1 MTENWRGSG
10 PRGWVG
16 RVFGEGD
23 NPMRWA
29 LPLYRLWGITVKL
42 HLFFIIFIAIEL
54 IRTTSPNSIGFVP
67 TVLMLLAV
75 FGLVLLHEYGHC
87 FACRWVEGEA
97 DEIMLWPL
105 GGLAYCRPPHHWK
118 PDLITVIGGP
128 AVNVALLPLLGL
140 ATLAITGDWRNVVFN
155 PFAPNWPTNSRLAFD
170 VAGVPVGA
178 YVTWAVF
185 FLHYVNAA
193 LLAFNVLLPMFPMD
207 GGRMVQCLMWRKMGY
222 EKSLWISCNIG
233 FGAAIVLA
241 IIAFAFTQML
251 LLGIAAFGGI
261 TCWQQKQQLKVMGFE
276 PQYASAYE
284 AAEKSRPKGPTR
296 AQLSAIKKRQEEE
309 ARFDKL
315 LQKIAE
321 EGMGSLTPR
330 ERKFL
335 DRVSE
340 KKRQGRAG

>member
-1 MTENWRGSG
+1 VTENWRGGGS
-10 PRGWVG
+10 RGFLS

-42 HLFFIIFIAIEL
+42 HLIFILFIL
-54 IRTTSPNSIGFVP
+54 IRLITAGSPDSLGFIY
-67 TVLMLLAV
+67 TAIMLAIV

-118 PDLITVIGGP
+118 AELITVLGGP
-128 AVNVALLPLLGL
+128 GVNAVLLVPLGVASVLVNGGWEYAL
-140 ATLAITGDWRNVVFN
+140 FN
-155 PFAPNWPTNSRLAFD
+155 PFSPNWPPG
-170 VAGVPVGA
+170 GVFEN
-178 YVTWAVF
+178 TVF
-185 FLHYVNAA
+185 MLHYIN
-193 LLAFNVLLPMFPMD
+193 LVLLLFNLLVPMYPMD
-207 GGRMVQCLMWRKMGY
+207 SGRIVQCLLWRKMGY
-222 EKSLWISCNIG
+222 EKSLWIACNIG
-233 FGAAIVLA
+233 VGTAIALALVALGAD
-241 IIAFAFTQML
+241 TML
-251 LLGIAAFGGI
+251 LLVIALFGGI
-261 TCWQQKQQLKVMGFE
+261 TCWQQKQGLKMMGFE
-276 PQYASAYE
+276 PQYAAAYE
-284 AAEKSRPKGPTR
+284 AAEKSRSKGPSR
-296 AQLSAIKKRQEEE
+296 SQLSAIKKRQEEE

-321 EGMGSLTPR
+321 QGMGSLTPR

-340 KKRQGRAG
+340 KKRQGKAG

>member
-1 MTENWRGSG
+1 MTENWRGGGS
-10 PRGWVG
+10 RGFLS

-42 HLFFIIFIAIEL
+42 HLIFILFIL
-54 IRTTSPNSIGFVP
+54 IRLITAGSPDSLGFIY
-67 TVLMLLAV
+67 TAIMLAIV

-118 PDLITVIGGP
+118 AELITVLGGP
-128 AVNVALLPLLGL
+128 GVNAVLLVPLGVASVLVNGGWEYAL
-140 ATLAITGDWRNVVFN
+140 FN
-155 PFAPNWPTNSRLAFD
+155 PFSPNWPPG
-170 VAGVPVGA
+170 GVFEN
-178 YVTWAVF
+178 TVF
-185 FLHYVNAA
+185 MLHYIN
-193 LLAFNVLLPMFPMD
+193 LVLLLFNLLVPMYPMD
-207 GGRMVQCLMWRKMGY
+207 SGRIVQCLLWRKMGY
-222 EKSLWISCNIG
+222 EKSLWIACNIG
-233 FGAAIVLA
+233 VGTAIALALVALGAD
-241 IIAFAFTQML
+241 TML
-251 LLGIAAFGGI
+251 LLVIALFGGI
-261 TCWQQKQQLKVMGFE
+261 TCWQQKQGLKMMGFE
-276 PQYASAYE
+276 PQYAAAYE
-284 AAEKSRPKGPTR
+284 AAEKSRSKGPSR
-296 AQLSAIKKRQEEE
+296 SQLSAIKKRQEEE

-321 EGMGSLTPR
+321 QGMGSLTPR

-340 KKRQGRAG
+340 KKRQGKAG